1 MGNGD
6 IVSPL
11 SKEGVKIFGSV
22 IFTSIQAV
30 GQRLA
35 QQRRGFFK
43 IRYY

>member
-11 SKEGVKIFGSV
+11 SQKGVKILASV

-35 QQRRGFFK
+35 Q
-43 IRYY
+43 